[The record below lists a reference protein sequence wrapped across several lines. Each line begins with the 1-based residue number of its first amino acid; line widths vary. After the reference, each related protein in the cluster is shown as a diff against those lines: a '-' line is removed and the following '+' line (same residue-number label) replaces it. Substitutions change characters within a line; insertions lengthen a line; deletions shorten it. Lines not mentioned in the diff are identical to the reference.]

1 MEWWNSLTDLQ
12 RVLASI
18 AAPATLFMVLQFIL
32 MLFGFIQVGDADTAD
47 GADHGDLN
55 VHDGMDAHDIADGH
69 AHDIFSGDGHDIA
82 DGHVH
87 DIFSGD
93 GHDIADGHVHDIF
106 SGDGHD
112 IADGHVHDIFSGDGH
127 DMAGDHPESFDHDA
141 AHGIEHDHAHGHHT
155 DHSHDKGDALRL
167 FTVRGIV
174 AFLSV
179 GGWMGVVA
187 IDWNLPGIL
196 AVILA
201 LAVGWLALWFVAWII
216 RAFVRMQQS
225 GNVIMENAVG
235 KDGDVYL
242 TIPVNGCGKVNVIV
256 QDRFCEMDAVSK
268 SDRAI
273 KTGEKITVL
282 AVASEGV
289 LLVAPKESAE
299 HKETAEQK
307 ESAEQKETAEQKESS
322 EQKELAAHKSTE
334 QKEASEQNSPPE
346 PEELLG

>member
-32 MLFGFIQVGDADTAD
+32 MLFGFIHVGDADTAD

-69 AHDIFSGDGHDIA
+69 AHDIFSGGGHDIA

-87 DIFSGD
+87 EIFSGD
-93 GHDIADGHVHDIF
+93 GHDIADGHVHEIF

-127 DMAGDHPESFDHDA
+127 DMADGHPESFDQDT
-141 AHGIEHDHAHGHHT
+141 AHGIEHDHAHSHAQGHHD

-187 IDWNLPGIL
+187 VDWNLPGIL

-201 LAVGWLALWFVAWII
+201 FAVGWLALWFVAWII

-225 GNVIMENAVG
+225 GNVKMENAVG

-242 TIPVNGCGKVNVIV
+242 TIPVNGRGKVNVIV
-256 QDRFCEMDAVSK
+256 QDRLCEMDAVSK
-268 SDRAI
+268 ADRAI

-289 LLVAPKESAE
+289 LLVIPR
-299 HKETAEQK
+299 

-322 EQKELAAHKSTE
+322 EQKELTAYKSTE
-334 QKEASEQNSPPE
+334 QKEASEQNTPPE
-346 PEELLG
+346 PEKLPG